1 MQLGELQGQLTRFT
15 ERGANVVALS
25 VDAPAHSRSMIRR
38 MKLGFS
44 IVSDQDQAVMQAYG
58 VQNPDTR
65 ELALHAVYIVD
76 ESRQVIYRKVASRR
90 PLSEELLDA
99 IDFHTGNY
107 PLADKRFEREAT
119 VVAFPKN
126 NFQALIE
133 LSTSRGLPVGVDPEM
148 ILPTIELMQQGRSD
162 DALIVY
168 RHLVESLSVD
178 HSEADL
184 LRVAAWLVNQLVPLP
199 TEAHLAGR
207 GLSDA
212 LTRQRQS
219 RELPAADSKS
229 LDAVQK
235 DLDLLRTLIRNNAV
249 RWQLRFAKTMLRS
262 YRELSL
268 ASIRD

>member
-1 MQLGELQGQLTRFT
+1 
-15 ERGANVVALS
+15 
-25 VDAPAHSRSMIRR
+25 

-44 IVSDQDQAVMQAYG
+44 IASDQDQAVMQAYG

-90 PLSEELLDA
+90 PLSQELLDA
-99 IDFHTGNY
+99 IDFHAGNY
-107 PLADKRFEREAT
+107 PLADKRFRREAT
-119 VVAFPKN
+119 VVAFPEN

-133 LSTSRGLPVGVDPEM
+133 LSTNTGLPVGVDSEM
-148 ILPTIELMQQGRSD
+148 ILPIIEVIRQGRLD
-162 DALIVY
+162 DALIAY
-168 RHLVESLSVD
+168 RHLVDSLAVD
-178 HSEADL
+178 HSEAEL
-184 LRVAAWLVNQLVPLP
+184 LRVAAWLVNQLVSLP

-219 RELPAADSKS
+219 RELSTGDSKA

-235 DLDLLRTLIRNNAV
+235 DLGVLRTLIRNNAV
-249 RWQLRFAKTMLRS
+249 RWQLRSAKTMLRS

-268 ASIRD
+268 ASTRD